1 MDGPC
6 ERLFAGGDTMSLS
19 VGEAIARVPQWAGV
33 EDVQIDP
40 LGGGITNQNY
50 RVTVAGGA
58 FVLRLAGEDTE
69 LLGINRS
76 NEHAAN
82 VAAARAGVA
91 PEVVYF
97 IEPEGY
103 LVTRFI
109 DGGPISIEE
118 MGTQANI
125 RRVAEALT
133 RVHSMGSIPGLFSA
147 SRVVNTYTELGRRH
161 GATFPENF
169 DWLLE
174 RKREIE
180 GARQQGTIMPRPC
193 HNDLLN
199 GNFLDDGAIRI
210 LDWEYAGMGDVY
222 FDLANFCVNHEF
234 SDEQDRYLLEC
245 YFEEATPARF
255 ARLKQMKV
263 MSDFREA
270 MWGVVQSKLSRLDF
284 DFLGYARQHFDRMTE
299 ALNDPR
305 WGEWLQE
312 VIEYG

>member
-1 MDGPC
+1 
-6 ERLFAGGDTMSLS
+6 MSLGVS
-19 VGEAIARVPQWAGV
+19 EAISRVPQWTGV
-33 EDVQIDP
+33 KDIEVAP
-40 LGGGITNQNY
+40 LGGGITNQNF
-50 RVTVAGGA
+50 RVTVNGDS

-69 LLGINRS
+69 LLGINRQ

-91 PEVVYF
+91 PDVVYF

-109 DGGPISIEE
+109 DGKGISVEE
-118 MGTQANI
+118 MGAEANI

-133 RVHSMGSIPGLFSA
+133 RVHSMGSIPGMFSA
-147 SRVVNTYTELGRRH
+147 SRVVGTYTELSRRR
-161 GATFPENF
+161 GAIFPENF

-180 GARQQGTIMPRPC
+180 SAQQQGTIMPRPC

-222 FDLANFCVNHEF
+222 FDLANFAAHHEF
-234 SDEQDRYLLEC
+234 SDEQDRYLIES
-245 YFEEATPARF
+245 YFGEASEARF

-270 MWGVVQSKLSRLDF
+270 MWGVVQTKLSRLDF
-284 DFLGYARQHFDRMTE
+284 DFQGYARRHFKRMTG

-305 WGEWLQE
+305 WGKWLQE
-312 VIEYG
+312 VIQHG

>member
-1 MDGPC
+1 MD
-6 ERLFAGGDTMSLS
+6 LD
-19 VGEAIARVPQWAGV
+19 VNQVIARVPQWAGV
-33 EDVQIDP
+33 VDIEVTP
-40 LGGGITNQNY
+40 LGGGITNRNF
-50 RVTVAGGA
+50 RVTVGGES
-58 FVLRLAGEDTE
+58 FVLRLAGEETE
-69 LLGINRS
+69 LLGINRQ

-82 VAAARAGVA
+82 VAAARVGVA

-103 LVTRFI
+103 LVTRFV
-109 DGGPISIEE
+109 DGKPISIEDMRSRE
-118 MGTQANI
+118 NI
-125 RRVAEALT
+125 RRAAQALT
-133 RVHSMGSIPGLFSA
+133 KVHSMGSIPGLFSA
-147 SRVVNTYTELGRRH
+147 SRVVNAYTELGRRN
-161 GATFPENF
+161 GATFPDNF

-180 GARQQGTIMPRPC
+180 GAQQQGTIMPRPC

-210 LDWEYAGMGDVY
+210 LDWEYAGMGDVF
-222 FDLANFCVNHEF
+222 FDLANFAINHEF

-245 YFEEATPARF
+245 YFGEASEARF

-270 MWGVVQSKLSRLDF
+270 MWGVVQSKLSKLDF
-284 DFLGYARQHFDRMTE
+284 DFQGYASQHFERMTG

-305 WGEWLQE
+305 WGKWLVE
-312 VIEYG
+312 VIEHG

>member
-1 MDGPC
+1 MTLDV
-6 ERLFAGGDTMSLS
+6 SQ
-19 VGEAIARVPQWAGV
+19 AIARVPQWQGLEGLEV
-33 EDVQIDP
+33 TP
-40 LGGGITNQNY
+40 LGGGITNQNF
-50 RVTVAGGA
+50 RVTVGEES
-58 FVLRLAGEDTE
+58 FVLRLAGEDTDQ
-69 LLGINRS
+69 LGINRQ

-91 PEVVYF
+91 PEVVFF

-109 DGGPISIEE
+109 DGEPISVEE
-118 MGTQANI
+118 MGRETSI

-133 RVHSMGSIPGLFSA
+133 KVHSMGRIPGLFSA
-147 SRVVNTYTELGRRH
+147 SRVVNSYTEIGRRH
-161 GATFPENF
+161 GALFPDNF
-169 DWLLE
+169 EWFLE

-180 GARQQGTIMPRPC
+180 KAHQQGTIMPLPC

-210 LDWEYAGMGDVY
+210 LDWEYAGMGDIF
-222 FDLANFCVNHEF
+222 FDLANFAVNHEF
-234 SDEQDRYLLEC
+234 GDEQDRYLLES
-245 YFEEATPARF
+245 YFGEVSDWRF

-270 MWGVVQSKLSRLDF
+270 MWGVVQSKLSKLDF
-284 DFLGYARQHFDRMTE
+284 DFQGYARQHFERMTS

-305 WGEWLQE
+305 WGNWLQE
-312 VIEYG
+312 VIEHG